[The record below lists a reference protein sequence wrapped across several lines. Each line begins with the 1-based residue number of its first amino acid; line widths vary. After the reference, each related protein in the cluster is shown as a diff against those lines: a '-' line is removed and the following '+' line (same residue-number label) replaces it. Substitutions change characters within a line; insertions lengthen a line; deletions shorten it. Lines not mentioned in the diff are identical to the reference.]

1 MCGQSLQPLDCS
13 GILHRQKCPPTLIS
27 LQGCA
32 TASAFMASLCFSSY
46 TRKVAGEKREK
57 KEALCIM
64 QQILARTY
72 SVGFKKK
79 GKEKY
84 KSVASPIFFQQRAV
98 FLQCL
103 PAGTWCWYFSAFDPK
118 VTEVSA
124 EIPTVFSGL
133 CALLSRSCC
142 FAGKSKCGSCAEAL
156 TRQQQ
161 RCWWGCKTGWRKTSV
176 FILREMRQNIK
187 NEIKQNFYLPPS
199 PSPCKFIHLNY

>member
-72 SVGFKKK
+72 SVGLKKK

-84 KSVASPIFFQQRAV
+84 KSVASPFFFSRELYFFSVSRLAHDADILVHLIQRSLKSVQRFPLSSVGFAPCSAGAAV
-98 FLQCL
+98 LL
-103 PAGTWCWYFSAFDPK
+103 VNPSAGPA
-118 VTEVSA
+118 
-124 EIPTVFSGL
+124 
-133 CALLSRSCC
+133 
-142 FAGKSKCGSCAEAL
+142 
-156 TRQQQ
+156 
-161 RCWWGCKTGWRKTSV
+161 
-176 FILREMRQNIK
+176 LR
-187 NEIKQNFYLPPS
+187 
-199 PSPCKFIHLNY
+199 H